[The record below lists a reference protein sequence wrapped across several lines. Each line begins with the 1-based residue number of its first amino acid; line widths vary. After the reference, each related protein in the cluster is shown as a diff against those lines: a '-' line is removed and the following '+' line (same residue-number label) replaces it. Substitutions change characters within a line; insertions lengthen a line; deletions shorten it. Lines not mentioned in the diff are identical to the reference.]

1 MAHECDEGAQH
12 RRHQL
17 REHVALLW
25 RQARERCRMNE
36 WRAHTDLLKHHR
48 TAEGRLA
55 EEVRVAQLCSR
66 LGRMAGVREFLVTF
80 SHRRHERAERRQ
92 RLARTC
98 ATFAASAASSASVCL
113 GSPAIEA
120 RSRST
125 GSRTCAPG
133 GRGRQAHWIEA
144 PAHSRGVART
154 RLGLEN
160 RQVSRERCPSLVAP
174 LDEREREGELAQHPP
189 KLFTASRERVASIH
203 VARRCLQCS
212 GRLRVKRQDLAVH
225 STDERPQEYIVDTD
239 REIHDRLLDRDDAK
253 LWFAGKSRR
262 LAAGLC
268 EGLRAPHTPR
278 QTCAVWRCRAPPETA
293 VAVPSA

>member
-1 MAHECDEGAQH
+1 MPHERVESAHRPAQAPSH
-12 RRHQL
+12 GGGTAGRGGPSSA
-17 REHVALLW
+17 ALLSSGSNG
-25 RQARERCRMNE
+25 RRSGVSCHLLPSSAR
-36 WRAHTDLLKHHR
+36 A
-48 TAEGRLA
+48 GG
-55 EEVRVAQLCSR
+55 EE
-66 LGRMAGVREFLVTF
+66 
-80 SHRRHERAERRQ
+80 
-92 RLARTC
+92 
-98 ATFAASAASSASVCL
+98 AASCAHLRHLRGLGGIERVCV
-113 GSPAIEA
+113 PRKPCY
-120 RSRST
+120 RSEKPIDWLAHLS
-125 GSRTCAPG
+125 GES
-133 GRGRQAHWIEA
+133 GRQEHLIEA
-144 PAHSRGVART
+144 PAHSRDNART

-160 RQVSRERCPSLVAP
+160 REVSRERCPSLVAP

-253 LWFAGKSRR
+253 LRFAGKSRR